1 MRASSR
7 ERGQILIL
15 LGMWLFFGG
24 GASSALVVYDRS
36 AKDTKK
42 EVKRVVADMDRR
54 NAILSAISQW
64 ESRQKQ
70 LDKWVSGDR
79 DDLLKILR
87 LKDAPRSEAEPVMAK
102 LDEKLAEMD
111 RNFLD
116 LRFRVKEQA
125 TSKEWA
131 MLAAPPVSY
140 GAPPQPAPNPANTGH

>member
-1 MRASSR
+1 VRASSR

-15 LGMWLFFGG
+15 LGMWLFFSG

-131 MLAAPPVSY
+131 VLAAPPVSY
-140 GAPPQPAPNPANTGH
+140 GVAPQPASSRTDTGH